1 MTAGK
6 TIAFTIQTFVGR
18 VMSLLFNTLSRF
30 VIPFL
35 SRSKCLLISWL
46 QSPPEVIFG
55 AHVFHNICNNCN
67 VMCEI
72 CVISIGDKATQIL
85 KLLWFVAYIHI

>member
-1 MTAGK
+1 MW
-6 TIAFTIQTFVGR
+6 TFVGR

-55 AHVFHNICNNCN
+55 AYVFHNMCNNCN